1 MTKRQHTF
9 RFDEDNHRYYI
20 DERLVPGVTGILTKV
35 YGDPYKNVGEEAR
48 DYALRLGREVHAWTA
63 LDDKRLLVAE
73 PGTEMMKG
81 YLAGWRLFI
90 KERVT
95 EIIDVERKVYSIK
108 LMYAGTLDRVLMM
121 RDPKFPAKYDCILRT
136 LCDIK
141 SGKSIHPFA
150 ELQTMLY
157 QIAWEEMNYPLKIQ
171 HRATILVNQEGKYAI
186 EHHMDKTDRQ
196 TALATLTCLAWRNSH
211 NLKIEV
217 DAA

>member
-9 RFDEDNHRYYI
+9 RFDEERHLYYI

-63 LDDKRLLVAE
+63 LNDKRLLVAE

-81 YLAGWRLFI
+81 YLAGWRLFL

-95 EIIDVERKVYSIK
+95 EIIDVERQVYSLK
-108 LMYAGTLDRVLMM
+108 LRFAGTLDRVLMM
-121 RDPKFPAKYDCILRT
+121 RDPSFSGKILRA
-136 LCDIK
+136 LVDLK
-141 SGKSIHPFA
+141 SGKAIHPFA
-150 ELQTMLY
+150 ELQTELY
-157 QIAWEEMNYPLKIQ
+157 ALAWEEMNYPLKIQ

-196 TALATLTCLAWRNSH
+196 TALATLTCLAWRSSH